1 MNPLAV
7 ASLVLGG
14 INCCAGA
21 FYLLLYLRRRDIKEH
36 LPFASMCLCVA
47 VYDVLCAGLYD
58 SSSVAEGVFWQR
70 QQLRVLLVTGVSMIW
85 FVGLITEGRVN
96 RVLRALIAV
105 LSALL
110 LVSLATSRA
119 GISVSASTP
128 AIKPVYW
135 GQRLLVTYYE
145 SVPGLI
151 DVVSIP
157 VSYVAYAYLFY
168 LLFRAYRREPSQH
181 LAAVMVGQVAYWG
194 GLINDGL
201 VASRAYSFL
210 YVSEYAFLLVIMTMA
225 YALLSRLVDLQAA
238 VEGLNSALERRVEEA
253 LADIK
258 VLRGLIPICAWCK
271 KIRDDQ
277 GYWSQIE
284 VYVAEHSQ
292 ATFTHGLCPDCAVKL
307 RPSPEAVSRAEAPR
321 SP

>member
-1 MNPLAV
+1 
-7 ASLVLGG
+7 
-14 INCCAGA
+14 
-21 FYLLLYLRRRDIKEH
+21 
-36 LPFASMCLCVA
+36 
-47 VYDVLCAGLYD
+47 
-58 SSSVAEGVFWQR
+58 
-70 QQLRVLLVTGVSMIW
+70 
-85 FVGLITEGRVN
+85 
-96 RVLRALIAV
+96 
-105 LSALL
+105 
-110 LVSLATSRA
+110 
-119 GISVSASTP
+119 
-128 AIKPVYW
+128 
-135 GQRLLVTYYE
+135 
-145 SVPGLI
+145 
-151 DVVSIP
+151 
-157 VSYVAYAYLFY
+157 
-168 LLFRAYRREPSQH
+168 
-181 LAAVMVGQVAYWG
+181 
-194 GLINDGL
+194 